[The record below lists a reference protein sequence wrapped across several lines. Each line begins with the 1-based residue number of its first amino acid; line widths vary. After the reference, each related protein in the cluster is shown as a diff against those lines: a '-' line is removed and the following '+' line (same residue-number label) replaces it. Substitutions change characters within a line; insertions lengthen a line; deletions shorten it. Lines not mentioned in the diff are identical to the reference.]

1 MLHFDT
7 TLCIFSKCFVELVK
21 ESNAE
26 EYEFTLPET
35 RTYDIIQD
43 VKNMRSEIGI
53 IPLTCFFVRLCA
65 YFEYSTVIG

>member
-43 VKNMRSEIGI
+43 VKNMRSEIGMAVSRE
-53 IPLTCFFVRLCA
+53 VRNLGAPRNELSC
-65 YFEYSTVIG
+65 V